1 MVPSASFEPSSF
13 EAPADRTSSKASK
26 KHCRDRPAA
35 STATHRPCSRARQTS
50 GGGRV
55 QNPLAGGTELTFC
68 SLVPSGASQSGAA
81 PDRGTARNRRG
92 FHGTRWAHAPRGLVS
107 PQSAAGS
114 TVWPEEG
121 GRVVGCEHPGR
132 SQKPHEKRRNCLP
145 PPRCCHVALLQGQGP
160 GPDRWRACTWDEGRG
175 PGSRRRPCCPHSPHC
190 VAAGCWQPTLTPGT
204 SELQCWRVPKLGPAL
219 CPRTGHAARW
229 AVMDTR
235 SRLAL
240 QDDGWAGTE
249 GPSFCAPLAR
259 YGTLL
264 RSRPVQAPCIIST
277 QTWCGVPNGDPWD
290 LVPFPRCL
298 PRSSHQHGYPAA
310 HAAPSLCL
318 HSRSCPAHG
327 SIIARYLGSSRTHP
341 SAAIQSFSTF
351 VPGASP
357 NRIRPGAG
365 TFSTP
370 SSNVPPSLTHVGSW
384 ARQPDTQP
392 ATTLAANG
400 KWCRQGAD
408 KERGTLVLG
417 WLPHKVRSTYTCST
431 CSLRQSTWM
440 FGPPPGRRS
449 TTAPWKVTQ
458 VPVWTKLRQR
468 FSPFRLI
475 APLDRPRPSCGPLL
489 QPTDTQRQSK
499 PRRTWKECGL
509 GFFPS
514 PSLVVPHLPATLRGP
529 FFTQRRLFAR
539 PSIPRRACCY
549 DRATDQRHRTPSTP
563 SLPPPSHPHPNAPC
577 HPFKGWGACS
587 SIPARTYDADHQ
599 SHGQARLTRILAHSM
614 PKRPGA
620 SSRYVSSPSPS
631 RDTSPR
637 RPEPRCLAKQ
647 GLIITPVPM
656 SPFAP

>member
-160 GPDRWRACTWDEGRG
+160 GPDRWRACAWDEGRG

-298 PRSSHQHGYPAA
+298 PRSSHLHGYPAA
-310 HAAPSLCL
+310 HAAPSLPLPTQEVVPRPWINNSALPWQFSHPSIRGHPIFFHICSGRVPESNPTRRGYL
-318 HSRSCPAHG
+318 FDTFIECATVTHTCGQLGKTARHSAGHHSRSKWQMVPPG
-327 SIIARYLGSSRTHP
+327 GRQGERYLGAWLVAAQSTQYLHLQYMLAQTEHRDVWATSR
-341 SAAIQSFSTF
+341 A
-351 VPGASP
+351 
-357 NRIRPGAG
+357 
-365 TFSTP
+365 
-370 SSNVPPSLTHVGSW
+370 
-384 ARQPDTQP
+384 TQHDGP
-392 ATTLAANG
+392 MES
-400 KWCRQGAD
+400 D
-408 KERGTLVLG
+408 
-417 WLPHKVRSTYTCST
+417 PST
-431 CSLRQSTWM
+431 CMDQTK
-440 FGPPPGRRS
+440 
-449 TTAPWKVTQ
+449 AKV
-458 VPVWTKLRQR
+458 
-468 FSPFRLI
+468 
-475 APLDRPRPSCGPLL
+475 
-489 QPTDTQRQSK
+489 
-499 PRRTWKECGL
+499 
-509 GFFPS
+509 
-514 PSLVVPHLPATLRGP
+514 LP
-529 FFTQRRLFAR
+529 
-539 PSIPRRACCY
+539 
-549 DRATDQRHRTPSTP
+549 
-563 SLPPPSHPHPNAPC
+563 LPPD
-577 HPFKGWGACS
+577 CS
-587 SIPARTYDADHQ
+587 A
-599 SHGQARLTRILAHSM
+599 
-614 PKRPGA
+614 
-620 SSRYVSSPSPS
+620 
-631 RDTSPR
+631 
-637 RPEPRCLAKQ
+637 
-647 GLIITPVPM
+647 
-656 SPFAP
+656 